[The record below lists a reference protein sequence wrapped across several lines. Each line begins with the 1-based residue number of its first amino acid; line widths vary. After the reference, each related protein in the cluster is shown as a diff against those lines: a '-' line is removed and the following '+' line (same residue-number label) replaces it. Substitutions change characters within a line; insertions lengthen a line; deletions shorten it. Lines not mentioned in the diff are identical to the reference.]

1 MNVRSTLLNP
11 AIAFLPRTLL
21 SMVTSASRSFRSA
34 ARGLLTTSMALLV
47 VATFAVLPSFAQSEG
62 GDETVQQLR
71 QSYQQGM
78 QAGRQGNHEVA
89 YDNLTQAI
97 SLAEQA
103 EQPRARRQISDNL
116 TRMAK
121 NWGNDALENENY
133 EEALMH
139 FETGAEYAP
148 DDAYF
153 YYGMG
158 VAQLRLE
165 NEEEAMQH
173 MQEAIQTGEE
183 TGDQRTVGMATE
195 RIREEYVARASEALS
210 KNDVT
215 SSDIDAALQAL
226 DTLEEYVDPN
236 DSSYFYRA
244 VALFERGD
252 YSGAIENAQQGLEL
266 HNGSR
271 SDAARFHFVIAESQF
286 RSGDTEAACSTFED
300 AAYGD
305 YRARAQH
312 YLENECE

>member
-1 MNVRSTLLNP
+1 MATFVFSPPRSVL
-11 AIAFLPRTLL
+11 
-21 SMVTSASRSFRSA
+21 RS
-34 ARGLLTTSMALLV
+34 LTAVCMALLITG
-47 VATFAVLPSFAQSEG
+47 TFAVLPSLAQSEG
-62 GDETVQQLR
+62 GGQGSNEALQRLEQTYR
-71 QSYQQGM
+71 QGM
-78 QAGRQGNHEVA
+78 QAGQQGNHEVA
-89 YDNLTQAI
+89 YNNLTEAI
-97 SLAEQA
+97 ELAQQEEQ
-103 EQPRARRQISDNL
+103 ERARRQIQDNL

-121 NWGNDALENENY
+121 NWGSDAIENENY

-148 DDAYF
+148 QDAYF
-153 YYGMG
+153 PYGMG
-158 VAQLRLE
+158 LAQLRLE
-165 NEEEAMQH
+165 NEDEAMEL
-173 MQEAIQTGEE
+173 MQEAITLGEE

-195 RIREEYVARASEALS
+195 RIRKEYVARASRALS
-210 KNDVT
+210 
-215 SSDIDAALQAL
+215 SDNVSAGNIETALEAL

-252 YSGAIENAQQGLEL
+252 YEDAIENARQGLEL
-266 HNGSR
+266 HSGSR

-286 RSGDTEAACSTFED
+286 QSGNTEAACSTFED